1 MATIKCFEEIIAWQK
16 AQDLAILIDDH
27 FGELKNFS
35 FKDQIIRASVS
46 VSNNIAEGFDR
57 GSDAEFRRFLFIA
70 RGSCSETKSMCYL
83 AQRKKYITETEC
95 QKLLSL
101 CSEVSKLTNGLI
113 NALSKDSK

>member
-1 MATIKCFEEIIAWQK
+1 MATIKCFEDILAWQK
-16 AQDLAILIDDH
+16 AQDLAILVDDY
-27 FGELKNFS
+27 FGEIRNFS

-83 AQRKKYITETEC
+83 AQRKNYISATEC
-95 QKLLSL
+95 EKLLSL
-101 CSEVSKLTNGLI
+101 CSEVSRLTNGLI
-113 NALSKDSK
+113 KALSTERK